1 MRVTADSMRIDDDEG
16 RFLLV
21 IETDEGDRI
30 EVDFHSVALEFE
42 AEARKALRPYALE
55 AEHARQSV
63 ARGETLAEY
72 LGHPEGEAYSTDDPK
87 HPLYH
92 GLMST
97 LYDNRKGK

>member
-1 MRVTADSMRIDDDEG
+1 MRVTADTMKIDDDEG

-30 EVDFHSVALEFE
+30 EVNFHSIALEFE
-42 AEARKALRPYALE
+42 AEVRKELRPYALE
-55 AEHARQSV
+55 AEHARSSV

-72 LGHPEGEAYSTDDPK
+72 LGGDPGDAYGTDDPK